1 MDNRLTFFALS
12 PDMLVILNLRQGHAR
27 RVNPATARLLG
38 WSEAELLSQPIIGL
52 VHPEDVE
59 RVAAAFDAIAAGQH
73 NIRSEHR
80 LRRKDGSYL
89 WSEWHS
95 AYFPGEG
102 LLYAVGRD
110 ITERKESQAALA
122 AARDEVNEVLESIG
136 DAFFSVDAEW
146 RITYANHH
154 AARSE
159 EHTSELQS
167 LIRNSYAV

>member
-12 PDMLVILNLRQGHAR
+12 PDMRVVLNLRQGHAL
-27 RVNPATARLLG
+27 RVNPATSRLLG

-80 LRRKDGSYL
+80 IRRKDGSYL

-102 LLYAVGRD
+102 LLYAVGRA
-110 ITERKESQAALA
+110 IHERQESQDAQA
-122 AARDEVNEVLESIG
+122 AARHGMKAVMESHG
-136 DAFFSVDAEW
+136 DGF
-146 RITYANHH
+146 
-154 AARSE
+154 
-159 EHTSELQS
+159 
-167 LIRNSYAV
+167 